1 MARLTEKTS
10 KAEGSRGAGSIPDF
24 PKFAPRLANAPGG
37 QETNA
42 AIQRWNDLMKRRWV
56 LLGEDLTRK
65 FSIVAG
71 FNDSVIALTARIETE
86 ESVRASADSALALA
100 TSTLEA
106 TVTTGLSTLT
116 ASVSTLSSAMATA
129 NGYLE
134 ARWTIQVTAGPIVT
148 GMTLFS
154 ASGADTDVSYIAFQA
169 DRFQVNTASGG
180 NKQIFSATATAVKL
194 GDVLTVDLSAKKV
207 FIGVGS
213 YANSNTAFY
222 VDDSANF
229 SLGDKL
235 SWNGTVLT
243 ILGAIT
249 ATVGAIGGWSLGVT
263 TISSNDAVLS
273 STGYLALG
281 TSNNIVYL
289 SAIDAT
295 YRLWIGNATAAS
307 ASFSV
312 TKAGALFSNSGTI
325 GGFTIGASSL
335 VAGSGASY
343 VSVNASASLGFIVG
357 DYIAGHTY
365 GHFLSNSGTPQLN
378 LVNASSATV
387 AKLSVNSGYGELT
400 LGETIGTNITLRGD
414 NGNGTFAGTVEAS
427 GFNIP

>member
-1 MARLTEKTS
+1 MSRLTEKSS

-56 LLGEDLTRK
+56 LLGEDLSRK
-65 FSIVAG
+65 FSIMAG
-71 FNDSVIALTARIETE
+71 FDDSIVALTARIETE
-86 ESVRASADSALALA
+86 ESVRASADSALALSI
-100 TSTLEA
+100 STLEA

-116 ASVSTLSSAMATA
+116 ASVVTLQSAMATA

-134 ARWTIQVTAGPIVT
+134 ARWTLQVTAGPIVT

-169 DRFQVNTASGG
+169 DRFQINTASGG
-180 NKQIFSATATAVKL
+180 NKQLFSATASAVKL
-194 GDVLTVDLSAKKV
+194 GDVLTVDLAAKKV
-207 FIGVGS
+207 FIGAGS
-213 YANSNTAFY
+213 FASSGTPFY

-235 SWNGTVLT
+235 SWDGAVLT
-243 ILGAIT
+243 IIGAIT

-263 TISSNDAVLS
+263 TISANDAVLS

-289 SAIDAT
+289 SAVDAT
-295 YRLWIGNATAAS
+295 YRLWIGNATAGS
-307 ASFSV
+307 AAFSV

-325 GGFTIGASSL
+325 GGFTIGATSL
-335 VAGSGASY
+335 VAGSGNTY
-343 VSVNASASLGFIVG
+343 VAAHANGSLGFIVG
-357 DYIAGHTY
+357 DYVGGASFGQ
-365 GHFLSNSGTPQLN
+365 FLSNSGNPTLILHN
-378 LVNASSATV
+378 SASAAV
-387 AKLSVNSGYGELT
+387 ASLSVNSAYGQLT
-400 LGETIGTNITLRGD
+400 LGNTSATYITLRGD
-414 NGNGTFAGTVEAS
+414 NGNGTFEGTVTAAE
-427 GFNIP
+427 FNVA